1 MSENPCRPEAA
12 AAENVRGLSVLDIP
26 GGGQVVV
33 RDGYAYIGHMRP
45 PHGTSIIDVRDP
57 LRPSLVAEVPPPS
70 PYSHAHKVRVLGDL
84 MIVNVEQDRRHFL
97 RKAEAIPTAEAA
109 LRAELGREPDDA
121 ELAAAIAV
129 DAGDLAE
136 LRAGLVRGYDEGGF
150 RLFDVSDKTRPR
162 EIGYQRT
169 GGVGAHRFDMDAR
182 YAYVSTEMDG
192 YLGNILVI
200 YDIAR
205 PEAPEEVSR
214 WWMPGQHLAG
224 GERPSWQGRRHRL
237 HHALREGDR
246 LWAGCWYAGA
256 YVIDIAEIAQPRTV
270 GHVDFHPPSRE
281 PTHTF
286 FKPPHRLG
294 GREVAILVDEEHE
307 GHVRGQPHGSL
318 WVVDVA
324 DVENIRP
331 LATFEVSERDS
342 PFARAGGRFGAHQFQ
357 EHMDGT
363 LVFAAWFAGGLRVV
377 DLADPTLPRAVGAYV
392 PAPLPGQVAPQ
403 SNDVEVDERGIVYLL
418 DRNRGLHIL
427 EFGG

>member
-1 MSENPCRPEAA
+1 MSGNGSRLEAA
-12 AAENVRGLSVLDIP
+12 AAENVRGLSVLDIS

-33 RDGYAYIGHMRP
+33 QDGYAYVGHMRP

-57 LRPSLVAEVPPPS
+57 RIPRVVADVPPPS
-70 PYSHAHKVRVLGDL
+70 GYSHAHKVRVLGDL

-97 RKAEAIPTAEAA
+97 RKGEAIRASEAA
-109 LRAELGREPDDA
+109 LKADLGRAPDDA
-121 ELAAAIAV
+121 ELAAVIGV
-129 DAGDLAE
+129 EPGDLAE
-136 LRAGLVRGYDEGGF
+136 LRAGLERGYNEGGF
-150 RLFDVSDKTRPR
+150 RLFDVSDKARPR

-182 YAYVSTEMDG
+182 YAYISTEMAG

-224 GERPSWQGRRHRL
+224 GEHPIWKGRRHRL

-246 LWAGCWYAGA
+246 LWAGCWYAGG
-256 YVIDIAEIAQPRTV
+256 YVIDIADITQPRTV

-294 GREVAILVDEEHE
+294 GREVAILVDEEHD
-307 GHVRGQPHGSL
+307 GHVRGQPHGAL

-324 DVENIRP
+324 DTEDIRP
-331 LATFEVSERDS
+331 LATFEVSECDS

-357 EHMDGT
+357 EHMAGS
-363 LVFAAWFAGGLRVV
+363 LVFAAWFAGGLRVI
-377 DLADPTLPRAVGAYV
+377 DLADPTLPREVGFYV
-392 PAPLPGQVAPQ
+392 PTPLGGHSAPQ